1 MQLWIL
7 IVGFALVLSIVA
19 MAFNMA
25 KQTGIDEQRMTQY
38 EIVLEDKENDQDI
51 SARPDH
57 DAGDLLERMRTEND

>member
-38 EIVLEDKENDQDI
+38 EIVLEDKENDQEI
-51 SARPDH
+51 SARPDN